1 MYDMYQLMELW
12 RDWCIVVEEVGIFG
26 DGGSSSHLE
35 KCTDDII
42 WWTEKERERERAH
55 NGGYVQCFTI
65 IRGCRRSGI

>member
-1 MYDMYQLMELW
+1 MYGMYQLMELW

-42 WWTEKERERERAH
+42 WWTEKERERESTQWGVCTVFY
-55 NGGYVQCFTI
+55 NDTGL
-65 IRGCRRSGI
+65 